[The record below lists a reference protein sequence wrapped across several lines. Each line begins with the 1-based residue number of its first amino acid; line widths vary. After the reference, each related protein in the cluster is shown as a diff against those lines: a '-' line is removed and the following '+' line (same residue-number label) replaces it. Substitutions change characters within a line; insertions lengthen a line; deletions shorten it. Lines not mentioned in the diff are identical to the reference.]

1 MKIAVFKFEVS
12 NSARCPLKGDE
23 TYSWYVASR
32 NRLVDTDTV
41 ERKINRFCEDKDVV
55 DIKVN
60 TVDAQYHNNARGN
73 TIELWYTVMYK

>member
-23 TYSWYVASR
+23 TYSWYAESR
-32 NRLVDTDTV
+32 NRLADAN
-41 ERKINRFCEDKDVV
+41 EIEHFINLFCEDKDVV

>member
-12 NSARCPLKGDE
+12 NPARCPLKGDE
-23 TYSWYVASR
+23 TYSWYTASLD
-32 NRLVDTDTV
+32 RLADAD
-41 ERKINRFCEDKDVV
+41 EIEYEINRFCEDKDVV

-73 TIELWYTVMYK
+73 TIELWYTIMYK